1 MTTPNPILPG
11 ATLGVFG
18 GGQLARMFILA
29 AARMGYHVIVFA
41 PEKDCPAAQV
51 AGQHICADYSDT
63 KAVKEFAQQCDV
75 VTLEFENV
83 PVSALELASEFT
95 LTRPGPAVLRI
106 AQDRVHE
113 REFLDKHGLA
123 TAPHRVVTSAAQAR
137 QAVAELGVPC
147 VVKTAT
153 EGYDG
158 LGQRRIDRA
167 EDSESAWQALNTD
180 RALCEGWISYQ
191 CELSM
196 IVGRS
201 ATGQLETLGPIENV
215 HVNHILDVSLAPARV
230 EPEVAAQAARIARQV
245 AEAIALEGV
254 MCIELFLTSDRQ
266 LLVNELAPRPHNSG
280 HLSIE
285 ACPTSQFEQQVRAIC
300 GLKLGD
306 MPVLL
311 PSAMANLLGDLWQNG
326 EPDWSQ
332 ALGTDS
338 VNLHL
343 YGKRVPRPGRKMG
356 HLTATGKNVEE
367 AQALVRNARKALTR

>member
-29 AARMGYHVIVFA
+29 AARMGYHVVVFA
-41 PEKDCPAAQV
+41 PQEDCPAAQV
-51 AGQHICADYSDT
+51 AGRHICAEYSDT
-63 KAVKEFAQQCDV
+63 EAVKEFAQQCDV

-83 PVSALELASEFT
+83 PVAALELASGFT

-106 AQDRVHE
+106 AQDRVAE
-113 REFLDKHGLA
+113 REFLDRQGLA
-123 TAPHRVVTSAAQAR
+123 TAPHRVVSSAAEAK
-137 QAVAELGVPC
+137 QAVDELGVPC
-147 VVKTAT
+147 VLKTAT
-153 EGYDG
+153 QGYDG
-158 LGQRRIDRA
+158 LGQRRIDRP
-167 EDSESAWQALNTD
+167 EDGESAWQALNTD
-180 RALCEGWISYQ
+180 RALCEGWIKYQ

-201 ATGQLETLGPIENV
+201 STGQLETLGPIENA

-230 EPEVAAQAARIARQV
+230 GPDVAAQAAGIARQV
-245 AEAIALEGV
+245 AEAIGLEGV
-254 MCIELFLTSDRQ
+254 MCIELFLTTDGQ

-306 MPVLL
+306 MPILL
-311 PSAMANLLGDLWQNG
+311 PAAMANLLGDLWANG

-343 YGKRVPRPGRKMG
+343 YGKRGPRPGRKMG
-356 HLTATGKNVEE
+356 HLTATARTVEE
-367 AQALVRNARKALTR
+367 AQALVLNARKALTK